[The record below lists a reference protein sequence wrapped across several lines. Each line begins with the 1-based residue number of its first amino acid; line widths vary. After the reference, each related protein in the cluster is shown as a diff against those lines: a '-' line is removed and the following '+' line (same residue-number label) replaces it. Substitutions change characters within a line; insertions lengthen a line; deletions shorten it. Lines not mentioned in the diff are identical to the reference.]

1 MPGLL
6 EAICTVL
13 DWTVACYWS
22 VDPDDARLTWAQPD
36 ADLAGFRALTE
47 RAVLSTALLPGRVAA
62 SGRSEWIADLEPER
76 FPRAPVA
83 VAEGLRSGVAFP
95 VFVDGEV
102 AGVIEAFVSAR
113 RAFDHELVPMLEAI
127 GVQLGQFIRRMRID
141 DERSQ
146 LLLRE
151 QQARAEAEAAAA
163 TLRKL
168 ERVSD
173 AALQNVALE
182 DLLNALLERIVEVLQ
197 ADTAAILLRGD
208 DDRLYL
214 RATVGLGAERD
225 RAVAIPIGQGV
236 AGRVAASR
244 RSLLVPD
251 LTKVELVSPV
261 LRDRGI
267 NSMVAIPLIVADE
280 VIGVMHAG
288 SEAFA
293 QFVEDDAR
301 LLELTADRIALAI
314 NQAALHDAER
324 AAQERLYFLGEASA
338 LLSASLD
345 VEETLA
351 DSCEARRAAFRRLVR
366 RRARPARTA
375 ASSRSP
381 HTAIAVRHPQGM
393 GRRSCSRSSCTSER
407 SAA

>member
-1 MPGLL
+1 MIAFEHASGTPSDPDAPRHWRASYYPVVAPDGERLGVGVVVEEITERRRAEQLAELQYTATRILADASTFDEAVPGLL

-95 VFVDGEV
+95 VLVDGEV

-127 GVQLGQFIRRMRID
+127 GVQLGQFIRRMRVE

-173 AALQNVALE
+173 AALQNLALE
-182 DLLNALLERIVEVLQ
+182 DLLNALLA
-197 ADTAAILLRGD
+197 ADRRGAAGGHGGD
-208 DDRLYL
+208 PP
-214 RATVGLGAERD
+214 A
-225 RAVAIPIGQGV
+225 
-236 AGRVAASR
+236 R
-244 RSLLVPD
+244 RRRPS
-251 LTKVELVSPV
+251 VSPS
-261 LRDRGI
+261 DG
-267 NSMVAIPLIVADE
+267 
-280 VIGVMHAG
+280 
-288 SEAFA
+288 
-293 QFVEDDAR
+293 
-301 LLELTADRIALAI
+301 
-314 NQAALHDAER
+314 
-324 AAQERLYFLGEASA
+324 
-338 LLSASLD
+338 
-345 VEETLA
+345 
-351 DSCEARRAAFRRLVR
+351 
-366 RRARPARTA
+366 RAR
-375 ASSRSP
+375 SR
-381 HTAIAVRHPQGM
+381 A
-393 GRRSCSRSSCTSER
+393 
-407 SAA
+407 